1 MTAAA
6 AGSKKQKPGEE
17 DQEANIDL
25 FLDEIKKDILEVY
38 YISQGPKDGT
48 PTEGKQTIEILEVS
62 TISLIFTFYFRTL
75 SYK

>member
-38 YISQGPKDGT
+38 YIS
-48 PTEGKQTIEILEVS
+48 
-62 TISLIFTFYFRTL
+62 
-75 SYK
+75 